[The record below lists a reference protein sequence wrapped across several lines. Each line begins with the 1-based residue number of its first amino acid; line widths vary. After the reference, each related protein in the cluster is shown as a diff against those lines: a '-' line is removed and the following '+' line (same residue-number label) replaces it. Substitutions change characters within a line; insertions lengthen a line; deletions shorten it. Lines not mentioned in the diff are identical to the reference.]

1 MAPKSFL
8 PACLLAFTLQI
19 FFFPPVSFSV
29 SLLSNS
35 NESSSMEGL
44 IKLEVGCVNHPED
57 VSIVVS
63 KGAVYTATRDGWVKY
78 IILHNETLVNWKHV
92 DSQSLLGLTATK
104 DGDVIMCDNEK
115 GLLKVSEEGVK
126 VIVPNVSFAN
136 DVIEA
141 SDGTLY
147 FTVSSTK
154 YTPADFYKDMA
165 EGNPYG
171 QLLKYDPKSN
181 QTTVLQE
188 GFYFANGIALSKDE
202 DFVVVCESWKFRCR
216 RYWLKGDRNGT
227 LDTFAENLP
236 GGPDNINLAPDGSFW
251 IALIKMNQTGVTA
264 IQNCSE
270 KWELLDAYPGLI
282 SLLLPMGSDGGARV
296 VKVDGIDGKIIRD
309 FNDPNATYISFV
321 TSAVEFEGN
330 LYLASLQSYFI
341 GKLPLDAPN
350 PELATI

>member
-1 MAPKSFL
+1 MID
-8 PACLLAFTLQI
+8 Q
-19 FFFPPVSFSV
+19 
-29 SLLSNS
+29 
-35 NESSSMEGL
+35 
-44 IKLEVGCVNHPED
+44 
-57 VSIVVS
+57 
-63 KGAVYTATRDGWVKY
+63 
-78 IILHNETLVNWKHV
+78 
-92 DSQSLLGLTATK
+92 
-104 DGDVIMCDNEK
+104 

-202 DFVVVCESWKFRCR
+202 DFVVIPMQKILAEGQSQW
-216 RYWLKGDRNGT
+216 NINP
-227 LDTFAENLP
+227 FAENLP
-236 GGPDNINLAPDGSFW
+236 GEPDNINLVPDGSFW
-251 IALIKMNQTGVTA
+251 IALIKMNQTDVTA

-270 KWELLDAYPGLI
+270 NWELLDAYPGLI

-296 VKVDGIDGKIIRD
+296 VKVDGIDGKIIGD

-330 LYLASLQSYFI
+330 LHLASLQSYFI

>member
-19 FFFPPVSFSV
+19 FFFPP
-29 SLLSNS
+29 
-35 NESSSMEGL
+35 GL

-92 DSQSLLGLTATK
+92 DSQSLLGLTTTK

-115 GLLKVSEEGVK
+115 GLLKVSDEGVK

-181 QTTVLQE
+181 QTTVVQE

>member
-92 DSQSLLGLTATK
+92 DSQSLLGLTTTK

-115 GLLKVSEEGVK
+115 GLLKVSDEGVK
-126 VIVPNVSFAN
+126 
-136 DVIEA
+136 
-141 SDGTLY
+141 
-147 FTVSSTK
+147 
-154 YTPADFYKDMA
+154 
-165 EGNPYG
+165 
-171 QLLKYDPKSN
+171 LLKYDPKSN
-181 QTTVLQE
+181 QTTVVQE

>member
-8 PACLLAFTLQI
+8 LACLLAFTLQ
-19 FFFPPVSFSV
+19 FFFSPPVSSSA
-29 SLLSNS
+29 SLLSTS
-35 NESSSMEGL
+35 KESSSMKDL
-44 IKLEVGCVNHPED
+44 IKLGEGCVSHPED
-57 VSIVVS
+57 VSVVVR
-63 KGAVYTATRDGWVKY
+63 KGALYTATNDGWVKY
-78 IILHNETLVNWKHV
+78 FILHNETLVNWKHI

-104 DGDVIMCDNEK
+104 EGDVIICDSKK
-115 GLLKVSEEGVK
+115 GLFKVTEEGVK
-126 VIVPNVSFAN
+126 VLDPDVRFAN
-136 DVIEA
+136 DVIDA

-202 DFVVVCESWKFRCR
+202 DFVVVCESWK

-251 IALIKMNQTGVTA
+251 IALIKMNQTGVKA
-264 IQNCSE
+264 IQNCRE
-270 KWELLDAYPGLI
+270 KWELLEAYPGLI
-282 SLLLPMGSDGGARV
+282 SLLLPMGSDAGARV
-296 VKVDGIDGKIIRD
+296 VKVEGIDGKIIRD
-309 FNDPNATYISFV
+309 FNDPNATYLSFV
-321 TSAVEFEGN
+321 TSAVEYNDN
-330 LYLASLQSYFI
+330 LFLASLQSNFI
-341 GKLPLDAPN
+341 GVLPLHPLDTPK
-350 PELATI
+350 PVLATI